1 MIERID
7 KLMPSSLKR
16 GGIDRQVKTA
26 LTADLI
32 EQAVR
37 GRLGDCGDQ
46 FRVRRVKDS
55 VSRIVCANSALAEE
69 IRLLEPE
76 LLEEINHKLEGER
89 LERIV
94 ATS

>member
-16 GGIDRQVKTA
+16 RGINRQVKTA

-32 EQAVR
+32 EQTIR
-37 GRLGDCGDQ
+37 GRLGDCNGQ
-46 FRVRRVKDS
+46 FRVRRIKDS
-55 VSRIVCANSALAEE
+55 VSHIVCDNSALAEE

-76 LLEEINHKLEGER
+76 LLEEVNHKLEGER